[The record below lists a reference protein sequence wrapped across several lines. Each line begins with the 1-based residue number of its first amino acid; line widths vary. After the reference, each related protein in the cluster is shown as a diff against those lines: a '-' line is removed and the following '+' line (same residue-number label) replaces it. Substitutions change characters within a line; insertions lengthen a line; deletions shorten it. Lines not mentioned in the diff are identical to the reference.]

1 MMVSSPI
8 QECGKTNLMTLLLAL
23 SNHPTPAANM
33 TVSAV
38 FREIEAEHPTLLI
51 DEFDTIKDTPY
62 GQELRGVLNSGHARA
77 FAYVIRTEGDG
88 NNRHNVKYSTWAP
101 MAISGIR
108 IHLDKVW
115 STLISRAHIIV
126 MQRKRPNEK
135 VGKLRD
141 KTRQQL
147 RDRFAPLL
155 NRWAADH
162 LEQISDDPQVP
173 EELSGRGSDNADPLL
188 AIADVIGGD
197 IPTRAR
203 AALLALAKRNADA
216 ATSGIMILAD
226 LRMLFDTS
234 GKYELSSAWIC
245 EELAKLEDHPW
256 KAYAKR
262 GKPITQIQLAA
273 LLKPY
278 LIVSKPT
285 GDTRLKGYHLKDCI
299 DTFARYLQGYTP
311 TQAEAAAAHQS
322 DDEAPDSGS
331 SETPEVAPSQ
341 AAQDTSQPE
350 NGFPK
355 RSDVQPQRAQGVQ
368 PLFQN
373 VHKEP
378 LNALENGTSPNGE
391 KALNVRTFQN
401 GAAGATNT
409 ETPIND
415 NDYDEL

>member
-368 PLFQN
+368 PLCQN
-373 VHKEP
+373 VHKES
-378 LNALENGTSPNGE
+378 LNASENGISRHGE
-391 KALNVRTFQN
+391 KGLNGRTVQN
-401 GAAGATNT
+401 GNSEGINTQTPTN
-409 ETPIND
+409 D
-415 NDYDEL
+415 DDYDEL